1 MLSEQTLPEGVHK
14 LLRKKSLVLYLWDKQ
29 AMFSLC
35 NFFVSKMIFMG
46 PEMSHIFC
54 PAPATAVFAYS
65 RECLKML
72 LREVWAE
79 DFLESWFN

>member
-1 MLSEQTLPEGVHK
+1 MLPEQTLPEGVYK
-14 LLRKKSLVLYLWDKQ
+14 LLRKKVLSYFYRINKQ
-29 AMFSLC
+29 CFLFA
-35 NFFVSKMIFMG
+35 FFVSKMIFMG

-54 PAPATAVFAYS
+54 PAPARAVFAYF